1 MPTRQETKA
10 VYDQGPEAVIA
21 LVERLHVPIE
31 EQQGQN
37 AQLQAQVATLQN
49 RVKELEDRLARSSK
63 PRLTQAFARNFLGHS
78 PNWYKVTLL
87 GFLVLNPILFFAV
100 NPFLA
105 GWVLLLEFIFTLA
118 MALKCYPLQPGGLL
132 AVQAI
137 AMGMASPATVYHEAY
152 TNFSVIL
159 LLIFMVAGVYFLR
172 EMLLVTFTKLLVKV
186 HSKTLLAFLFCFA
199 AAFLSAFLDALT
211 VTAVVITVATSFYMV
226 YHKVAS
232 GKGFD
237 DEHDHQDDELVH
249 DPRKGDL
256 ERFRG
261 FLRNLVMHAAV
272 GTALGGVTTLVGEPQ
287 NLLIGSVVGWEFV
300 PFFLHVAPVSLPVLA
315 VGLTTCVLLERLKW
329 FGYGEQ
335 LPESVREVM
344 VRYEADQS
352 ARREL
357 RGTLIIV
364 VQALVAVFLAIAL
377 GLHLA
382 EVGLIG
388 LSVIVLSTALN
399 GVTEERRLG
408 PAFEEALPFTAL
420 LVVFF
425 AIVAV
430 IHEQHLFRPV
440 TEYVLSLDGQDQLAM
455 MYVANGLL
463 SMISDNVFVATAAVS
478 EVDNALK
485 AGLIGREQYELLA
498 VSINTGTNIPSVATP
513 NGQAAFLF
521 LLTSSLATL
530 IRLGYGRM
538 VWMALPYTVTMS
550 ATGLWATIFL
560 L

>member
-1 MPTRQETKA
+1 MPAREETKA

-21 LVERLHVPIE
+21 LVERLCVPIE

-37 AQLQAQVATLQN
+37 AQLQAQVATLKN

-105 GWVLLLEFIFTLA
+105 GWVLVLEFIFTLA

-132 AVQAI
+132 AVEAI
-137 AMGMASPATVYHEAY
+137 AMGMASPATMYHEAY

-186 HSKTLLAFLFCFA
+186 RSKTLLAFLFCFA

-237 DEHDHQDDELVH
+237 DEHDHQDDDLVH

-315 VGLTTCVLLERLKW
+315 VGLTTCVLLEKLKW

-408 PAFEEALPFTAL
+408 RAFEEALPFTAL

-430 IHEQHLFRPV
+430 IHDQHLFRPV
-440 TEYVLSLDGQDQLAM
+440 TEYVLSLDGRDQLAM

-478 EVDNALK
+478 EVDTALK

-550 ATGLWATIFL
+550 ATGLLATIFL